1 MTQGYHDGQNRATRT
16 DVFSPMARA
25 VGIEADGERVAAF
38 LKEVEGKDI
47 NEVRGEAGM
56 PCAMRDCN
64 GRHGFPGL
72 RAATRSSGDEHWSR
86 LADAIFIFFY
96 HHRSSPLVCPSSL
109 PSLLVALSPPAVPP
123 PAVPLPR
130 RPPRRRPRRRSLR
143 RRTPTW
149 ASLCSTEHLLPV
161 LPLCNASGFGM
172 LWQVFGTEK
181 GRVDKGRRAWYQG
194 LFLWTNQAQR

>member
-1 MTQGYHDGQNRATRT
+1 MWMVGAAGRSSRLPLSIFCLQAENINALVKAAGVSVEPYWAPLFAKLAQKKSVDDFITNVGAGTCGGSWVR
-16 DVFSPMARA
+16 DV
-25 VGIEADGERVAAF
+25 VT
-38 LKEVEGKDI
+38 
-47 NEVRGEAGM
+47 RGE
-56 PCAMRDCN
+56 P
-64 GRHGFPGL
+64 L
-72 RAATRSSGDEHWSR
+72 LTYAAP
-86 LADAIFIFFY
+86 A
-96 HHRSSPLVCPSSL
+96 
-109 PSLLVALSPPAVPP
+109 PSLQVVVLPPRPLAVPP
-123 PAVPLPR
+123 LPLPR